1 MQGAPSASVRRRG
14 APRLAL
20 GMALAMM
27 AAGLPER
34 AAAAVVEVPS
44 DGEAL
49 VRAIASA
56 APGDVLRLKPGRH
69 QGPVVIDRPL
79 VLEGEPGAVVDGRR
93 LGSVITVTAPN
104 VTIRGLEIRDG
115 GADQDQK
122 PAGVHLERAAA
133 GAVVEHNRLVDNR
146 NGIVVSGAAQV
157 TIRRNTVIGRKDL
170 RLDHQGNGIQVTSA
184 PGAQVVENNVSFSHD
199 GILATTA
206 RKARLAANRISNVR
220 FAVHV
225 MYANDLQVSGNA
237 SYGNEFGYALMNATG
252 LVVRHNLSEGDRYQ
266 GIAINYV
273 NGSLIERNVVRGGP
287 ERCLFIFNSNANGF
301 SDNRFEGCET
311 GVHMTTGSEG
321 NRLTGNA
328 FVGNRTQVK
337 YADSRLYDWSVAGRG
352 NYWSDNPA
360 FDLNGDGIADAA
372 YRPND
377 IVDRVVWAVPLAKLL
392 LNSPAVQVV
401 RWAQSQFPTI
411 SPGGVVDS
419 APLMIPPPAPR
430 GWRKEPFS
438 DEGS

>member
-1 MQGAPSASVRRRG
+1 MIEPDST
-14 APRLAL
+14 
-20 GMALAMM
+20 
-27 AAGLPER
+27 
-34 AAAAVVEVPS
+34 
-44 DGEAL
+44 
-49 VRAIASA
+49 
-56 APGDVLRLKPGRH
+56 PGR
-69 QGPVVIDRPL
+69 IC
-79 VLEGEPGAVVDGRR
+79 
-93 LGSVITVTAPN
+93 GSTT
-104 VTIRGLEIRDG
+104 
-115 GADQDQK
+115 
-122 PAGVHLERAAA
+122 
-133 GAVVEHNRLVDNR
+133 
-146 NGIVVSGAAQV
+146 
-157 TIRRNTVIGRKDL
+157 RRNTVIGRKDL

-337 YADSRLYDWSVAGRG
+337 YAGSRLYDWSVAGRG